1 MESNALVRSMKAIIK
16 VCSLHFSWICHAEKI
31 MSAVPRAGLKP
42 HWDSGRVSLAMGKRQ
57 HARTQDLPN
66 NRKQGEFPQFVLSP
80 FLKME
85 TIRASCKIAGN
96 YTRPTLMPFRSL
108 VVLLLL
114 LGSFCLCPV
123 VNLALILLVVLS
135 VSWFTYTISWIED
148 YEMQ

>member
-96 YTRPTLMPFRSL
+96 YLKKKSL
-108 VVLLLL
+108 NKFINVTKHLANQLLYRNSHKSNQIKSNQMLVF
-114 LGSFCLCPV
+114 GERGKPEYPGE
-123 VNLALILLVVLS
+123 NLS
-135 VSWFTYTISWIED
+135 
-148 YEMQ
+148 